1 MTALQVIIKEA
12 KAIRK
17 KMPKIEWKKAVAQA
31 SAIYAS
37 KHKGKSPV
45 GKKKAVKK
53 VAKKKAVGN
62 VTLKKSNRFKGD
74 DRYSINN
81 DGKKHLEGKLFSKET
96 AKNIAVSLRKVKA
109 KRKKSAKKI
118 GVVKKAT
125 TMHKDTKSHNVNIRV
140 MSGIFTNV
148 LAKIK
153 NTYYEI
159 DKAEKLLNKYN
170 KIIRSP
176 KSELNIDNETRN
188 FYIKEREKLKKYIK
202 ENKTHVTQ
210 LKKSI

>member
-1 MTALQVIIKEA
+1 MTALQSIIKEA

-53 VAKKKAVGN
+53 AAKKKAVGS
-62 VTLKKSNRFKGD
+62 VKKKAV
-74 DRYSINN
+74 
-81 DGKKHLEGKLFSKET
+81 KKV
-96 AKNIAVSLRKVKA
+96 A
-109 KRKKSAKKI
+109 RKKV

-140 MSGIFTNV
+140 MSGVDSNITKQ
-148 LAKIK
+148 L
-153 NTYYEI
+153 NTYKGLIRYYTNNIEI
-159 DKAEKLLNKYN
+159 FKDAIKKRKEKGLTPIMVSNLK
-170 KIIRSP
+170 KDIKKFQS
-176 KSELNIDNETRN
+176 L
-188 FYIKEREKLKKYIK
+188 IKEYKIHL
-202 ENKTHVTQ
+202 TQ
-210 LKKSI
+210 LKKHI

>member
-1 MTALQVIIKEA
+1 MTALQTIIKEA

-53 VAKKKAVGN
+53 AAKKKAVGKYVKTVKKGKITN
-62 VTLKKSNRFKGD
+62 VI
-74 DRYSINN
+74 Y
-81 DGKKHLEGKLFSKET
+81 
-96 AKNIAVSLRKVKA
+96 
-109 KRKKSAKKI
+109 KRKKI
-118 GVVKKAT
+118 GAVKKAT

-140 MSGIFTNV
+140 MSGIGGQ
-148 LAKIK
+148 AIDRIK
-153 NTYYEI
+153 TCMSH
-159 DKAEKLLNKYN
+159 LNNYNSAYKKYMALPL
-170 KIIRSP
+170 KDR
-176 KSELNIDNETRN
+176 K
-188 FYIKEREKLKKYIK
+188 FYSSDIKKLKNLIQ
-202 ENKTHVTQ
+202 ETKTHISQ

>member
-53 VAKKKAVGN
+53 AAKKKAVGS
-62 VTLKKSNRFKGD
+62 VKK
-74 DRYSINN
+74 
-81 DGKKHLEGKLFSKET
+81 
-96 AKNIAVSLRKVKA
+96 KA
-109 KRKKSAKKI
+109 AKKVARKRV

-140 MSGIFTNV
+140 MSGVDTNITKQ
-148 LAKIK
+148 L
-153 NTYYEI
+153 NTYKGLIRYYTNNIEI
-159 DKAEKLLNKYN
+159 FKDAIKKRKERGLTPIMVSNLKKDIKKFQSL
-170 KIIRSP
+170 
-176 KSELNIDNETRN
+176 
-188 FYIKEREKLKKYIK
+188 IKEYKIHL
-202 ENKTHVTQ
+202 TQ
-210 LKKSI
+210 LKKHI